1 MRQHG
6 ARRGYRID
14 HIVRQ
19 FDASHDFADFDYIVV
34 MDDEN
39 YSKRIGIHVLPQ
51 KTKQGRRLAQFC

>member
-51 KTKQGRRLAQFC
+51 KN